1 MTCPEGRYGDVM
13 RTAREKVD
21 LSSLNIE
28 GVRPRR
34 VQTGAFILEIP
45 GKEGSV
51 KADTLANK
59 LKEVFGGR
67 RGLGTPGP

>member
-1 MTCPEGRYGDVM
+1 M

-28 GVRPRR
+28 GMRPRR
-34 VQTGAFILEIP
+34 AQAQEALILEIP
-45 GKEGSV
+45 GKEGTV

-59 LKEVFGGR
+59 LKEIFGGGGR
-67 RGLGTPGP
+67 RLGSSGP